1 MNKVRVIGHRGAAG
15 LAENTIAAF
24 EEALAQGAD
33 GIELDV
39 RQTVDGRLVVV
50 HDSVVGERSVHT
62 TSYEDLIA
70 SEEGRLM
77 PLFEE
82 VLEKFG
88 KRTLLDIELKLSGF
102 EEQAVELIRLHTDP
116 EKMLVSAFD
125 AKSLQTVHDLLPEI
139 QLGYSYSRTQD
150 EEARHPA
157 PIDVVIPQFRLAS
170 RELIEDVHD
179 EGLQVWAWTV
189 NDDAEISRLLRLGV
203 DGLITDYP
211 AKIVAALRG

>member
-24 EEALAQGAD
+24 EEALRQGAD

-39 RQTVDGRLVVV
+39 RQTADGRLVVV
-50 HDSVVGERSVHT
+50 HDSVVGDRAVQNT
-62 TSYEDLIA
+62 PYADLIA
-70 SEEGRLM
+70 SEAGRSI
-77 PLFEE
+77 PLLEE
-82 VLEKFG
+82 ALEKFG
-88 KRTLLDIELKLSGF
+88 KSTVIDIELKTGGF
-102 EEQAVELIRLHTDP
+102 ESEAAELIRQYTNP
-116 EKMLVSAFD
+116 EKMVVSAFD
-125 AKSLQTVHDLLPEI
+125 AKALLVMHDVLPEV
-139 QLGYSYSRTQD
+139 QLGYIYNRTQD
-150 EEARHPA
+150 EEARHHA

-179 EGLQVWAWTV
+179 QGLEVWAWTV

-211 AKIVAALRG
+211 AKVVAAVKG